1 MELQILD
8 AIQTIRDTDTGSVD
22 VFYYKFRFCRQSV
35 DIAGGYFID
44 TSEDKK
50 KWGHHFD
57 SISR

>member
-35 DIAGGYFID
+35 DIAGGYFTDI
-44 TSEDKK
+44 SKVKK
-50 KWGHHFD
+50 EWRD
-57 SISR
+57 YLSSISR